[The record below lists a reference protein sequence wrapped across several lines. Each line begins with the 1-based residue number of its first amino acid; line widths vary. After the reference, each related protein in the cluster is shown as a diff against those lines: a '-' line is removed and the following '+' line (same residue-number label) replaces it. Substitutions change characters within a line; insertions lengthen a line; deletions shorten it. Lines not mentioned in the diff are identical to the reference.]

1 MSPKQYATEALD
13 QATGDSLR
21 ELSRGG
27 SRPGAGRKAK
37 SASGESMKTRQ
48 VRMTD
53 QQWADLKLVTVDAL
67 RAWVT
72 RQARKLR
79 GE

>member
-1 MSPKQYATEALD
+1 MSPEQYATEALD

-27 SRPGAGRKAK
+27 SRPGAGRKPK
-37 SASGESMKTRQ
+37 SADGEAMKTRQ
-48 VRMTD
+48 VRMTN
-53 QQWADLKLVTVDAL
+53 QQWSDLKLVTADAM

-72 RQARKLR
+72 RQAKKLR

>member
-1 MSPKQYATEALD
+1 MTTNTATTAK
-13 QATGDSLR
+13 
-21 ELSRGG
+21 RGG
-27 SRPGAGRKAK
+27 PRDGAGRKPK
-37 SASGESMKTRQ
+37 SASGELMKTRQ

-53 QQWADLKLVTVDAL
+53 QQWSDLKLVTADAM

-72 RQARKLR
+72 KHARKLR

>member
-1 MSPKQYATEALD
+1 MSPEQYATEALD

-37 SASGESMKTRQ
+37 SESGEAMRTRQ

-53 QQWADLKLVTVDAL
+53 QQWSDLKLVTADAM

-72 RQARKLR
+72 KQARKLR

>member
-1 MSPKQYATEALD
+1 MSPEEYAAEALAQATE
-13 QATGDSLR
+13 DSLR

-27 SRPGAGRKAK
+27 RRSGAGRKTK
-37 SASGESMKTRQ
+37 SASGETMKTRQ

-53 QQWADLKLVTVDAL
+53 QQWLDLKLVTADAM
-67 RAWVT
+67 RSWVT
-72 RQARKLR
+72 KQARKLR

>member
-1 MSPKQYATEALD
+1 MSPEEYAADALARATE
-13 QATGDSLR
+13 DSLR

-27 SRPGAGRKAK
+27 LRSGAGRKPK
-37 SASGESMKTRQ
+37 SASGEAMKTRQ

-53 QQWADLKLVTVDAL
+53 QQWSDLKLVTADAM

-72 RQARKLR
+72 KHARKLR